1 MKRLTIVL
9 LFVSTLTAT
18 AQRVVPQYEIN
29 LHLDMAHKAQTASG
43 VLMVSSL
50 AIFTGALLFVDGNT
64 QKGLYI
70 LSADCFFIAGA
81 FQIASGHHNRQAFKL
96 SK

>member
-1 MKRLTIVL
+1 MATTI
-9 LFVSTLTAT
+9 TAT
-18 AQRVVPQYEIN
+18 AQQAQPQYEIN

-43 VLMVSSL
+43 VLMVAAL
-50 AIFTGALLFVDGNT
+50 GTFAGGLLFAKGDV

-81 FQIASGHHNRQAFKL
+81 FQIASGHHNRKAFKL